1 MATHHR
7 KGKPERTG
15 ESVARTRT
23 APGQRSK
30 SKGRPDSVLRRRWR
44 KRLTVIV
51 VALAAINGLT
61 WLITDDW
68 RTRWIVL
75 TVSVLAVPVLITVFW
90 DPEGRGQ
97 LGDL

>member
-1 MATHHR
+1 MATHHHKR
-7 KGKPERTG
+7 KNPSARPRAD
-15 ESVARTRT
+15 VA
-23 APGQRSK
+23 QRQK

-51 VALAAINGLT
+51 ITLAAINGLT
-61 WLITDDW
+61 WLVTDDW

-75 TVSVLAVPVLITVFW
+75 TVWVLAVPVLITVFW

>member
-1 MATHHR
+1 MATHNHKR
-7 KGKPERTG
+7 KSASSGKPR
-15 ESVARTRT
+15 SDVA
-23 APGQRSK
+23 QRQK
-30 SKGRPDSVLRRRWR
+30 TQRSKGRPDSVLRRRWR

-51 VALAAINGLT
+51 VTLAVINGLT
-61 WLITDDW
+61 WLFTDDW

>member
-1 MATHHR
+1 MATHNHKR
-7 KGKPERTG
+7 KNPSSARPRTD
-15 ESVARTRT
+15 VA
-23 APGQRSK
+23 QRQK

-51 VALAAINGLT
+51 ITLAVINGLT
-61 WLITDDW
+61 WLFTDDW

>member
-7 KGKPERTG
+7 KGKGDGTKRPPADRPKAKPE
-15 ESVARTRT
+15 
-23 APGQRSK
+23 
-30 SKGRPDSVLRRRWR
+30 SVLRRRWR
-44 KRLTVIV
+44 KRLTVIGLVLV
-51 VALAAINGLT
+51 VVNGLT
-61 WLITDDW
+61 WLLVDDW